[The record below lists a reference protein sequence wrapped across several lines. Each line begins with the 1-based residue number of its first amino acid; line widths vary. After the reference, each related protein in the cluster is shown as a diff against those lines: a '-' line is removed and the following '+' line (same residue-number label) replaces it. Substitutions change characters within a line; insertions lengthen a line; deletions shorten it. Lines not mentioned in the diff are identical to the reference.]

1 MTELWLL
8 RHGQTDWN
16 LEGRFQGQ
24 SDVPLN
30 AEGILQAENL
40 AEKLM
45 REKPFAAIFSS
56 DLQRAFRT
64 AKIIA
69 KNSGLKVQIDHRLR
83 EVCQGEWE
91 GMLFQDVVSTYR
103 HNWEDRRVNPEAAH
117 PPGGESVAEVTARM
131 SEAADDITRQY
142 PGSRVLVVSH
152 GLALATLVCTARKI
166 PLSQVYSHIL
176 NNAEPEIIAWPE
188 SDSSEDADKAG

>member
-1 MTELWLL
+1 MTELWLV

-40 AEKLM
+40 AEKLIN
-45 REKPFAAIFSS
+45 EKPFDAIFAS

-64 AKIIA
+64 AEIVA
-69 KNSGLKVQIDHRLR
+69 KNIRGTVQIDHRLR

-91 GMLFQDVVSTYR
+91 GMLFQDVVNTYQ
-103 HNWEDRRVNPEAAH
+103 HNWEDRRVNPETTH
-117 PPGGESVAEVTARM
+117 PPGGESVTEVTARM
-131 SEAADDITRQY
+131 SEAADDIARQY
-142 PGSRVLVVSH
+142 PGGRVLIVSH

-176 NNAEPEIIAWPE
+176 NNAEPEIITWPVTHF
-188 SDSSEDADKAG
+188 SEEVDIPG